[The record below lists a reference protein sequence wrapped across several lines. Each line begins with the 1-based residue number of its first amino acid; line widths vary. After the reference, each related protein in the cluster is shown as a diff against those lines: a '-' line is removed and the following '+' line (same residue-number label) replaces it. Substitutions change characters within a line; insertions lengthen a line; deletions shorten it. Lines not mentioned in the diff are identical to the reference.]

1 MQPTAPY
8 AIIETSKSSI
18 ICTVVR
24 AGQAVPAPLSM
35 SASSPM
41 RSLTRQ
47 NTSVC
52 PRKGLPR
59 QRWGT
64 IRFGRSHSRGHGR
77 KDYRLVHE
85 FCFITPMIL
94 KTGRDLMRCGDR
106 PNDLK
111 RLGRKD
117 LYLLNLR

>member
-1 MQPTAPY
+1 
-8 AIIETSKSSI
+8 
-18 ICTVVR
+18 
-24 AGQAVPAPLSM
+24 
-35 SASSPM
+35 M
-41 RSLTRQ
+41 RSYSRGQ
-47 NTSVC
+47 G
-52 PRKGLPR
+52 RKG
-59 QRWGT
+59 
-64 IRFGRSHSRGHGR
+64 
-77 KDYRLVHE
+77 YRLVHE